1 METERNITLML
12 EAIKMNPK
20 FHQQLLKDVAFD
32 IMMKVYPE
40 YDEAQRK
47 TGRKDMSLEHLD
59 EQPVSDIDYQTEEQG
74 LAFVDKLVELGNLE
88 VIKQYL
94 DEHKISEYYP
104 PDIPNY
110 ITYTYNDMQKESY
123 Q

>member
-1 METERNITLML
+1 METERNINLML

-20 FHQQLLKDVAFD
+20 FHEQLLRDVAFA

-40 YDEAQRK
+40 YDETQRK
-47 TGRKDMSLEHLD
+47 TGRKDMGLEHLD
-59 EQPVSDIDYQTEEQG
+59 KHPVSEIDYQTEEQG
-74 LAFVDKLVELGNLE
+74 LAFVDKLVKLGSLE
-88 VIKQYL
+88 SIKQYI

-104 PDIPNY
+104 TDIPDY
-110 ITYTYNDMQKESY
+110 ITYTYNDMRKESS

>member
-1 METERNITLML
+1 ML
-12 EAIKMNPK
+12 EAIKMSPK

-47 TGRKDMSLEHLD
+47 TGRKDMNLEHLD
-59 EQPVSDIDYQTEEQG
+59 EQPVSGIDYQTEEQG
-74 LAFVDKLVELGNLE
+74 LAFVDKLVKLGSLDA
-88 VIKQYL
+88 IKQYL
-94 DEHKISEYYP
+94 GEHKISEYYP
-104 PDIPNY
+104 TDIPDY
-110 ITYTYNDMQKESY
+110 IAYTYNDMRKESS